1 MKKLIKY
8 TMIAL
13 VCTLFA
19 SCMGDSYADPEVDS
33 PNVGAPYGNNDIKDE
48 NVISIKELKD
58 RFKTQITTDKGYAQ
72 VTEDLKIKAVVTGTD
87 ITGNIYNEVPLQDE
101 TGAII
106 VSVAQGGLHGYLP
119 VGTEVIIDLKD
130 LYVGNYGLQAQIG
143 GLSADKDVNTVIGK
157 LNRFTWQKHFKIT
170 GVKKVVKPEVFA
182 DGATQTNTTWDLFE
196 DAGKLG
202 TIKNVTIRNVN
213 ENSIYADPNARTS
226 TSWYFNEFKGNTIMI
241 YNSKYS
247 DFATKKLPQ
256 GKCNITGIVKR
267 FRNTWE
273 IIIRDEN
280 DVEEIN

>member
-33 PNVGAPYGNNDIKDE
+33 PNVGSPYGNNDIKDE
-48 NVISIKELKD
+48 NVITIKELKN
-58 RFKTQITTDKGYAQ
+58 RFKTQITTNNGYAQ

-87 ITGNIYNEVPLQDE
+87 ISGNIYNEVPLQDE

-106 VSVAQGGLHGYLP
+106 VSVAQGGLYGYLP

-130 LYVGNYGLQAQIG
+130 LYVGNYHSQAQIG

-202 TIKNVTIRNVN
+202 VIKNVTIRNVN
-213 ENSIYADPNARTS
+213 ENSIYADPTAKGS
-226 TSWYFNEFKGNTIMI
+226 TSWYFNEFKGNKIMI

-267 FRNTWE
+267 FRDTWE

>member
-1 MKKLIKY
+1 
-8 TMIAL
+8 MIAL

-48 NVISIKELKD
+48 NVITIKELKD
-58 RFKTQITTDKGYAQ
+58 RFKTQILTRYGYAQ
-72 VTEDLKIKAVVTGTD
+72 ITEDIKIKAVVTGTD
-87 ITGNIYNEVPLQDE
+87 ISGNIYNEVPLQDE

-106 VSVAQGGLHGYLP
+106 VSVAQGGLYGYLP

-130 LYVGNYGLQAQIG
+130 LYVGNYGSQAQIG
-143 GLSADKDVNTVIGK
+143 FITEDKNGNTTLGRM
-157 LNRFTWQKHFKIT
+157 NRFLWQKHFKIT
-170 GVKKVVKPEVFA
+170 KNKKVVKPEVFA
-182 DGATQTNTTWDLFE
+182 DGATQTSTTWDLFE

-213 ENSIYADPNARTS
+213 ENSMYADPATKQS
-226 TSWYFNEFKGNTIMI
+226 ASWYFNEFKGNTIMI
-241 YNSKYS
+241 YNSPYS
-247 DFATKKLPQ
+247 DFAAKILPQ
-256 GKCNITGIVKR
+256 GKCNITGIIKR
-267 FRNTWE
+267 FNNTWE